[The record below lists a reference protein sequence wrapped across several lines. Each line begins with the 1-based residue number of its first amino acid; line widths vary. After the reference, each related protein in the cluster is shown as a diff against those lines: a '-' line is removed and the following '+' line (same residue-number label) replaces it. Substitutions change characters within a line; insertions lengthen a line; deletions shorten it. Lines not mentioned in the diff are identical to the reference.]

1 MFALMPE
8 EVVLDFSMQIVSLL
22 LLCGSCVPNLHEG
35 KDEADGEVGQPVDRA
50 GHHECCRPGGLP
62 EHLGGHHVGDWT
74 CKRTDVVNY

>member
-1 MFALMPE
+1 MPE